1 MKHSNLGIT
10 TVAAFVVGA
19 VTSCLFLQPMG
30 IAPQSVRA
38 HDASEQPT
46 LDLAKLQAELE
57 RMKGIVPDQAHAM
70 QDVDYHFTNL
80 WFAASQ
86 SNWPLAQFY
95 FNETRSHL
103 RWAVRIIPVRKDNSG
118 QEIKL
123 QDILQAV
130 ENSPLKQVEDA
141 IKAKDRE
148 KFVVA
153 YEFTLTTCYSCHK
166 AADKPYLR
174 LRIPFSFRWV
184 PSNDPWRTWYL
195 WWPSHKSRRPAAEGI
210 AKVSA

>member
-1 MKHSNLGIT
+1 MKRSSLGIT
-10 TVAAFVVGA
+10 TIAAFAVGA
-19 VTSCLFLQPMG
+19 ATSCLWMQTIG
-30 IAPQSVRA
+30 VGPQTVRA
-38 HDASEQPT
+38 QDAAESP
-46 LDLAKLQAELE
+46 DVDVSKLQAEVE
-57 RMKGIVPDQAHAM
+57 RLKGIVPDQAHAM

-103 RWAVRIIPVRKDNSG
+103 RWAVRIIPVRKDNAG

-130 ENSPLKQVEDA
+130 ENSPLKQVEEA

-148 KFVVA
+148 KFVAA

-174 LRIPFSFRWV
+174 PRIPEQPASAIINF
-184 PSNDPWRTWYL
+184 DPNAA
-195 WWPSHKSRRPAAEGI
+195 WPK
-210 AKVSA
+210 